1 MDGKKSKMNSLSDL
15 EYRLLDELYFLSS
28 FQKKKGPEMQ
38 KVTRSAKN
46 EESQDFE
53 RFIATFSAVET
64 RIHRNGR
71 LE

>member
-1 MDGKKSKMNSLSDL
+1 
-15 EYRLLDELYFLSS
+15 
-28 FQKKKGPEMQ
+28 MQ